1 MDEPTPDHY
10 KALGVETTA
19 DASIIKATYRKLV
32 LKCHP
37 DKVTDPALKEQKQ
50 EEFHN
55 IQQAYECL
63 IDAEKR
69 SKYDALVHLEKL
81 RKERAA
87 ARGAAPRDRTARFDV
102 PTPGGAS
109 FAATGPTRYTTEHR
123 VPTTSREEDER
134 FFTRYHSTPAKS
146 STAQKSSREKE
157 SSKSS
162 RHVKE
167 DRLRTDRD
175 KTRAKEARSDR
186 KFTNV
191 DSESSSDEKARY
203 EAAYKSRTEEDAAR
217 RRAEERRTYED
228 NRYAGAVPA
237 VPAQRKM
244 SVQEQEALRYQ
255 HKSRAQVEEE
265 MSSRPSPARASS
277 RDYFNPE
284 PRLQRRDSAR
294 PEPVRRSSARP
305 GKERPSMSRRDTDR
319 TDRGIPEVVEWADDR
334 YEERRMPSFKQAT
347 SSPAELARGMPPRS
361 YTDRSTRHAENTP
374 PSLSRSSTMPHVSSS
389 SRRKESTAPRGPSA
403 LRENMTSE
411 QYSNPEAY
419 ASPEKYASPER
430 DAFPTVPPPS
440 NVKTY
445 YYPVTGAGVSAGE
458 APSPTPRHVVREP
471 TSRQHRSKSPIGR
484 PPIGPNRP
492 AEPVAYKT
500 VPRPS
505 MPGRT
510 DSSRTDTSRNI
521 SPSREDRGRS
531 GRPRLYGEV
540 SGESQPRHRVRQTS
554 MEPENVQYARR
565 YGPEDVRWAP
575 RSGESDRGYASKPH
589 LSRTATGISLPQ
601 DTPNSRLSDE
611 QPGSQL

>member
-10 KALGVETTA
+10 KALGLDNTA
-19 DASIIKATYRKLV
+19 DASTIKATYRKLV

-63 IDAEKR
+63 IDQEKR
-69 SKYDALVHLEKL
+69 SKYDALVKLEKL
-81 RKERAA
+81 RSERAA

-109 FAATGPTRYTTEHR
+109 FAASGPTRYTTEHR
-123 VPTTSREEDER
+123 APTNARDEDER
-134 FFTRYHSTPAKS
+134 YYARYHTTPSKPTAASRST
-146 STAQKSSREKE
+146 REKE

-162 RHVKE
+162 RHAKE
-167 DRLRTDRD
+167 DRSRSDRE
-175 KTRAKEARSDR
+175 KTRAKESRSDR
-186 KFTNV
+186 KFTSV

-203 EAAYKSRTEEDAAR
+203 EAAYKTRTEEEAAR

-228 NRYAGAVPA
+228 NRYAGAAQA
-237 VPAQRKM
+237 VPAARKM

-277 RDYFNPE
+277 RDYFNAE

-305 GKERPSMSRRDTDR
+305 GKERPSMTRRDTDR

-334 YEERRMPSFKQAT
+334 YEERRVPSFKQTT
-347 SSPAELARGMPPRS
+347 SSPADLARGMPQRS

-374 PSLSRSSTMPHVSSS
+374 PSLSRSSTMPNSIPHVSSS
-389 SRRKESTAPRGPSA
+389 SRRKESVTPRGPSN
-403 LRENMTSE
+403 LRETMTSE
-411 QYSNPEAY
+411 QYS
-419 ASPEKYASPER
+419 SPEKYASPER
-430 DAFPTVPPPS
+430 DAFPTVPPS
-440 NVKTY
+440 STVKTY
-445 YYPVTGAGVSAGE
+445 YYPIAGGGVSAE
-458 APSPTPRHVVREP
+458 APSSTPRHVVREP
-471 TSRQHRSKSPIGR
+471 TSRQHRSKSPIGK
-484 PPIGPNRP
+484 PPIGANRP
-492 AEPVAYKT
+492 TEPVAYKT
-500 VPRPS
+500 VPRPT

-510 DSSRTDTSRNI
+510 DSSRTDASRTL

-531 GRPRLYGEV
+531 GRPKLYGEI
-540 SGESQPRHRVRQTS
+540 SGESQPRHRVRQS
-554 MEPENVQYARR
+554 SIEPENVQYSRR

-575 RSGESDRGYASKPH
+575 RSSADPDRGYASKPH
-589 LSRTATGISLPQ
+589 LSRTATYVY
-601 DTPNSRLSDE
+601 
-611 QPGSQL
+611 